1 MKKPVWIGLGV
12 LLLAVGGVWG
22 LQGLGVFGGSAMSGK
37 TLWAVVGPIVAVV
50 GVILVVIGLRMSP
63 RR

>member
-1 MKKPVWIGLGV
+1 MKKSVWIGLGV
-12 LLLAVGGVWG
+12 LLVLIGVVWG

-37 TLWAVVGPIVAVV
+37 TLWAVVGPIVAVI
-50 GVILVVIGLRMSP
+50 GASLVVTGLRAPS

>member
-1 MKKPVWIGLGV
+1 VKKPVWIGLGV
-12 LLLAVGGVWG
+12 LLILIGAVWG

-37 TLWAVVGPIVAVV
+37 TLWAVVGPIVAVI
-50 GVILVVIGLRMSP
+50 GVILVVTGLRVPS

>member
-1 MKKPVWIGLGV
+1 MKKSVWIGFGALLVLIGV
-12 LLLAVGGVWG
+12 VWG

-37 TLWAVVGPIVAVV
+37 TLWAVVGPIVAVI
-50 GVILVVIGLRMSP
+50 GVVLVVTGFRAPS